1 MPKFIIFGYLNGTL
15 NIYLSVPSHLM
26 DASNHLICF
35 FLSCPVYAAAHAI
48 PFCLLPTSY
57 VVYII
62 ERNQQYVNNE

>member
-1 MPKFIIFGYLNGTL
+1 
-15 NIYLSVPSHLM
+15 M